1 MSRFDETLK
10 DAFLH
15 HYMNQ
20 RGDGQYPVF
29 RGYPVQY
36 GTGIGDFFRSI
47 GRFLLPIFAS
57 GAKNFIQST
66 AGGLEQGRT
75 LKEAAKSAI
84 APTLSGA
91 VGDLSSGVVNKL
103 AGRGR
108 GRKRKSRSKS
118 KSKSAKR
125 RRVYKGKKTKGR
137 RRSKRKSKKFVS
149 FNF

>member
-10 DAFLH
+10 DAFLQ
-15 HYMNQ
+15 HYLNQ
-20 RGDGQYPVF
+20 RGGGQYQVF

-36 GTGIGDFFRSI
+36 GTGIGDIFRSI

-57 GAKNFIQST
+57 GAKTFIQST
-66 AGGLEQGRT
+66 AGGLEHGQT
-75 LKEAAKSAI
+75 LKEAARSAI

-91 VGDLSSGVVNKL
+91 VGDLSSGVVSKL
-103 AGRGR
+103 AGR
-108 GRKRKSRSKS
+108 GRKRKSRSKA

-125 RRVYKGKKTKGR
+125 RKVYKRAKSKAR
-137 RRSKRKSKKFVS
+137 RKSKRKSKKFVS